1 MRDLLQNVSQI
12 QTKGRLVGGACVRG
26 AKNRDIINF
35 YEIFFFGKLSKID
48 SLLLLT
54 PPLTSRPEKGRPLL
68 FSTIKVG

>member
-35 YEIFFFGKLSKID
+35 YEICNFLANFQKLTPSF
-48 SLLLLT
+48 SSPLLLRHDL
-54 PPLTSRPEKGRPLL
+54 KKAGRFYL
-68 FSTIKVG
+68 VQ